1 MFLLLAD
8 FKYFMRELLPLG
20 AMEKAQLPVY
30 LTSWVD
36 KTSPLCMYTMTHIHI
51 WSNAH
56 LKAGCW
62 YTDCGKVY
70 CPLEEEDVKKACVQA
85 NSKGAALGT
94 NQGEEQEDE
103 VEVDINLLPEKER
116 NKILNQRERDKK
128 KAEDKAKK
136 DAKKAKEKEKKEGKK
151 GEKSGKSKPSTPPL
165 LLIETFYASPSQNPR
180 KPDAST
186 AQLSLSRLQKITSLA
201 LIDSA
206 GGALR
211 VHKFFFSRSLL
222 SIDAYYVQ
230 HTAFPKEWVDMMAFL
245 EKVFPFSCY

>member
-1 MFLLLAD
+1 LIVKFR
-8 FKYFMRELLPLG
+8 YFMRELLPLG

-36 KTSPLCMYTMTHIHI
+36 KTSPLCMYTMTHTRI

-70 CPLEEEDVKKACVQA
+70 CPLKEEDVKQACVQA
-85 NSKGAALGT
+85 DSKGAVLGS

-103 VEVDINLLPEKER
+103 VEVDISLLPEKER
-116 NKILNQRERDKK
+116 NKILNQRARDKK
-128 KAEDKAKK
+128 KAEDKAEK
-136 DAKKAKEKEKKEGKK
+136 DAEKAKEKEKREGK
-151 GEKSGKSKPSTPPL
+151 KSGKSKPSTPPL
-165 LLIETFYASPSQNPR
+165 LLTETSYASPSQNPR
-180 KPDAST
+180 KRDAST
-186 AQLSLSRLQKITSLA
+186 AQLSLSRLQQITSPA
-201 LIDSA
+201 LMDSA
-206 GGALR
+206 GGALP
-211 VHKFFFSRSLL
+211 VHEFFFSGSLL

-245 EKVFPFSCY
+245 EKVFPISCY